1 MYFAQMCRYI
11 DITRD
16 EYFKEMKKYEV
27 DTNLLNNL
35 VKESKTLKYLFSL

>member
-16 EYFKEMKKYEV
+16 DLYSEFKKLEEDKKI
-27 DTNLLNNL
+27 LNTVINQ
-35 VKESKTLKYLFSL
+35 SKILK